1 VDGGQRGG
9 MAIGRGGATAR
20 YGSGRCLGPRR
31 SDAGKGSPA
40 YYHGGMPRAARLLPL
55 LVLAVIAVALLLWGL
70 PDRLRPESL
79 LDNASDFL
87 GLASSRPVTTFMLL
101 CALIA
106 LVTAVG
112 LPGAVAVFAAAGF
125 LLGVPAAMAAA
136 ALGNV
141 LGTSVLFAALRTAM
155 VRPGA
160 APAPDAGTVER
171 LRAGFQRH
179 PLPYALFLRAM
190 PVLPNGIATATLA
203 ALHCRW
209 PAFLTASAL
218 GPQANAALMAW
229 LGAQLAFDVRAGQGL
244 DAAKFGDPRWWL
256 PLLLLAL
263 LMLVPVLLRRREPAP
278 SRQAVK
284 VPGTSL

>member
-1 VDGGQRGG
+1 MNR
-9 MAIGRGGATAR
+9 
-20 YGSGRCLGPRR
+20 P
-31 SDAGKGSPA
+31 
-40 YYHGGMPRAARLLPL
+40 ARLLPL
-55 LVLAVIAVALLLWGL
+55 LVLAAIAVALLLWGL
-70 PDRLRPESL
+70 PDRLRPEAL
-79 LDNASDFL
+79 LDDASDFL
-87 GLASSRPVTTFMLL
+87 GLAGSRPVTTFALL
-101 CALIA
+101 AGIIA

-136 ALGNV
+136 AVGNV

-179 PLPYALFLRAM
+179 PLAYALFLRAL

-209 PAFLTASAL
+209 PAFLIASAV

-229 LGAQLAFDVRAGQGL
+229 LGAQLAVDVRAGQGL
-244 DAAKFGDPRWWL
+244 DAGAFTDPRWWL
-256 PLLLLAL
+256 PMLLLAL
-263 LMLVPVLLRRREPAP
+263 LMLVPVLLRRRATAAA
-278 SRQAVK
+278 RQTVK
-284 VPGTSL
+284 VPGSSL

>member
-1 VDGGQRGG
+1 MNR
-9 MAIGRGGATAR
+9 
-20 YGSGRCLGPRR
+20 P
-31 SDAGKGSPA
+31 
-40 YYHGGMPRAARLLPL
+40 ARLLPL
-55 LVLAVIAVALLLWGL
+55 LVLAAIAVTLLLWGL
-70 PDRLRPESL
+70 PERLRPEAL

-87 GLASSRPVTTFMLL
+87 GLASSRPATTFALL
-101 CALIA
+101 TGLIA

-125 LLGVPAAMAAA
+125 LLGIPAAMASA

-155 VRPGA
+155 VRPDA

-171 LRAGFQRH
+171 LRAGFLRH

-190 PVLPNGIATATLA
+190 PMLPNGIATATLA

-209 PAFLTASAL
+209 PTFIAASAL
-218 GPQANAALMAW
+218 GPQANAALMGW
-229 LGAQLAFDVRAGQGL
+229 LGAQLALDVRAGRGL
-244 DAAKFGDPRWWL
+244 DAAGFADPRWWL
-256 PLLLLAL
+256 PMLLLAL
-263 LMLVPVLLRRREPAP
+263 LMLVPVLLRRRRAAAP
-278 SRQAVK
+278 GPAVK